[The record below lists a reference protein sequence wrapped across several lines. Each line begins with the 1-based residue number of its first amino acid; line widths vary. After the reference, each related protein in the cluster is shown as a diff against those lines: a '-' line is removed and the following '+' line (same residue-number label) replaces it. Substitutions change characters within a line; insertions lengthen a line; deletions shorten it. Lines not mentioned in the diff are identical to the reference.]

1 MLGTITLADLLDMA
15 TPDDDG
21 TGDCYTVADTLPAKR
36 KDPEYA
42 GLLDDIRANGMTV
55 PLFIRTHNGEPW
67 LADGHHR
74 VAAAQDLGIDV
85 LVWTDVPLDVE
96 EHRFNP
102 MMQRGWAPYR
112 PAA

>member
-1 MLGTITLADLLDMA
+1 MLGTITLAEVLGLD

-21 TGDCYTVADTLPAKR
+21 TGDCYTVADTLLAKR
-36 KDPEYA
+36 ENPEYA
-42 GLLDDIRANGMTV
+42 GLLADIRANGITV
-55 PLFIRTHNGEPW
+55 PLFIRTRNGVPW

-74 VAAAQDLGIDV
+74 VAAAQDLGITV
-85 LVWTDVPLDVE
+85 LVWTDIPLDVE

-102 MMQRGWAPYR
+102 MMRPGWGPYR